1 MPAAGLLSWLRTDTW
16 LLLALGPLV
25 AFFGTGFF
33 SGFGTV
39 TAEIYPTSVRAMAQG
54 FTFNMGRLGSAV
66 APFFVG
72 RWPKLAGLARRLPS
86 WRLRSCSERRH
97 GSGCLKPVGEVW
109 QLEKYWC

>member
-1 MPAAGLLSWLRTDTW
+1 MPAPGLLSWLRTDTW

-72 RWPKLAGLARRLPS
+72 SLAETRGFGTAFTLLAVALLLGASTWIWLPET
-86 WRLRSCSERRH
+86 RGRS
-97 GSGCLKPVGEVW
+97 LAT
-109 QLEKYWC
+109 

>member
-1 MPAAGLLSWLRTDTW
+1 MPAPGLLSWLRTDTW

-54 FTFNMGRLGSAV
+54 FTFNIGTPGERCGTVLCGVAGRNSRVWHGV
-66 APFFVG
+66 YPPGGCAPARSVDMD
-72 RWPKLAGLARRLPS
+72 LAA
-86 WRLRSCSERRH
+86 
-97 GSGCLKPVGEVW
+97 
-109 QLEKYWC
+109 